1 MKISFNDLVNS
12 LSVNHK
18 KESTK
23 FLLSNEITECLN
35 TLTKD
40 DFFVLEGKGKDT
52 GKNIYIDKAFF
63 HKMES
68 ELINLIKD
76 YTKDNSYHLA
86 KVLSVNDVHK
96 VNSPLIRE
104 DKEFFSFLN
113 LDSLGNVRD
122 FISKLIKK
130 TNSSTLKDNIF
141 NKDKCPTIHMLFKK
155 ELLAKAEIKS
165 LSQLVKELS
174 NKTRELNPG
183 CELPYQLDNQNNIL
197 LVKLGD
203 LEAAN
208 YGVQSN
214 DKPYQYSGGSSDRN
228 NNLEKIKNII
238 IEFEIHFNFLNEYL
252 RQYHEIADNSC
263 FFESVKGINDIFNFI
278 DGNVIE
284 NIKKMHYKCDDL
296 LLFNKTLVN
305 SFKEINSNCKE
316 LNLFHQNNIYNIN
329 DDVILKLDV
338 DNLEHKLKK
347 LKSNTDF
354 LKKKIESLNDFSTCL
369 SQFNNRFK
377 NKIYHLEK
385 NSKNIVC
392 DSIMKVKEKT
402 NDCLSLLDGFIQ
414 RKETGFLSKVY
425 KFFFPEKYNKSLN
438 LLTDYKNEINKISSY
453 LESYKEENKYL
464 SIHDIG
470 LMVTSK
476 LSKIKYPGNLL
487 GYLYGENRKLDNF
500 IQSLFK
506 KNE

>member
-12 LSVNHK
+12 LFVNHK

-76 YTKDNSYHLA
+76 YTKDNLYHLA

-214 DKPYQYSGGSSDRN
+214 DKPYQYSGGSSDRK

-252 RQYHEIADNSC
+252 RQYHEVVDNSC
-263 FFESVKGINDIFNFI
+263 FFENVKGINDISNFI

-284 NIKKMHYKCDDL
+284 NIKETHYKNDNL
-296 LLFNKTLVN
+296 LSFTNELVDSFNK
-305 SFKEINSNCKE
+305 FHSNHKE
-316 LNLFHQNNIYNIN
+316 LDSFYQKNIFNVN
-329 DDVILKLDV
+329 DDAIENLDL
-338 DNLEHKLKK
+338 DNLEHKLKQ

-354 LKKKIESLNDFSTCL
+354 LKKKIESLNDFSTCVE
-369 SQFNNRFK
+369 QCNNEFR
-377 NKIYHLEK
+377 NKLYHLK
-385 NSKNIVC
+385 SNSKKIVC
-392 DSIMKVKEKT
+392 DSIIKVKEKT
-402 NDCLSLLDGFIQ
+402 NECLSLLDDFIK

-425 KFFFPEKYNKSLN
+425 KLFFPKKYNKSLN
-438 LLTDYKNEINKISSY
+438 LLTDYKREINKISSY
-453 LESYKEENKYL
+453 LDNYKEEGKCL
-464 SIHDIG
+464 SINDVG
-470 LMVTSK
+470 LIVTSS
-476 LSKIKYPGNLL
+476 LSKINYPDSLF
-487 GYLYGENRKLDNF
+487 GYLYGEKRKCDNF

-506 KNE
+506 K